1 MDQASVKELW
11 KRLVAAELKMQQ
23 DAVACTPD
31 MIPTGALR
39 TPLST
44 F

>member
-1 MDQASVKELW
+1 MDQASVNELW
-11 KRLVAAELKMQQ
+11 KRVAAVELKMQQ
-23 DAVACTPD
+23 DAVACTAD

-44 F
+44 S